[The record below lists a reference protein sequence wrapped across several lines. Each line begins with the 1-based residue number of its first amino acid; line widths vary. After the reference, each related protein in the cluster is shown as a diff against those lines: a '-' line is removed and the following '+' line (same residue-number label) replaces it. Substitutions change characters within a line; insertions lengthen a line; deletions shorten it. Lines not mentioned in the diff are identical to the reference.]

1 MARREG
7 ISDVSNLAMWMTS
20 DWRGVC
26 NLRKSNRW
34 WQKSGK
40 RGKRVGGCLIG
51 KSREGRGEKKRCG
64 WLPDWEVEGVV
75 AAEKRDVGGCPIRKS
90 SRSDG
95 SERCG

>member
-1 MARREG
+1 MGEG
-7 ISDVSNLAMWMTS
+7 CVIYGSQT
-20 DWRGVC
+20 GGG
-26 NLRKSNRW
+26 KKGG

-40 RGKRVGGCLIG
+40 RGKKICW
-51 KSREGRGEKKRCG
+51 

-75 AAEKRDVGGCPIRKS
+75 AAEKRDVAGYPIGKS

>member
-7 ISDVSNLAMWMTS
+7 ISDVSNLAMWITS

-40 RGKRVGGCLIG
+40 RGERVVGGCRIG
-51 KSREGRGEKKRCG
+51 KSREGRE
-64 WLPDWEVEGVV
+64 
-75 AAEKRDVGGCPIRKS
+75 EKRFVGGCLIRKS
-90 SRSDG
+90 R
-95 SERCG
+95 EW

>member
-1 MARREG
+1 MARRVG

-40 RGKRVGGCLIG
+40 RGNKICW
-51 KSREGRGEKKRCG
+51 

-75 AAEKRDVGGCPIRKS
+75 AGEKRDVGGYPIGKS
-90 SRSDG
+90 R
-95 SERCG
+95 EW